1 MQMQTFSYDNK
12 IVKYFLYATLFW
24 AVMAFFFGVLVATLL
39 FFPTLPEYIFGSDD
53 GTIGGNI
60 QGLVNSQGK
69 LGFGRLRMIHTTF
82 AVFAFVGNTFFT
94 GAYYSMQRLLK
105 TRMYSDVMSCIVFF

>member
-60 QGLVNSQGK
+60 QGLINSQGK

-82 AVFAFVGNTFFT
+82 AVFA
-94 GAYYSMQRLLK
+94 Y
-105 TRMYSDVMSCIVFF
+105 CIIICNIYLRIQHF